1 MCSDGYENVKD
12 FEVGVCTEIIKKIQY
27 FENKTFFLQVKKF
40 LHYML

>member
-1 MCSDGYENVKD
+1 MCCDGYENVKD
-12 FEVGVCTEIIKKIQY
+12 FEVGLCTKIIKIQY